1 MHTLV
6 AENLANPLRIR
17 PSLKE
22 RLIIWDRGHL
32 AQTAGP
38 AMRHASV
45 LFPRCPSVF
54 VTSRVES
61 LFWNSFHSLPE

>member
-22 RLIIWDRGHL
+22 RLILQDRGPL

-38 AMRHASV
+38 AMRHAFE
-45 LFPRCPSVF
+45 LFPRSPSAS
-54 VTSRVES
+54 VTAEVES
-61 LFWNSFHSLPE
+61 HF